1 MTHGHPGGDVKE
13 VRGTLWSLIPA
24 PTLWAVHFL
33 VCYVTAAVYCAKAGL
48 QADLAP
54 VRIAIAIITVA
65 VLAGI
70 FAAGAHAYR
79 IWGFELKIQPT
90 HDADSIRDQRLFLGF
105 AAFLLCGLS
114 FVATLFVA
122 LPAMLIETCQ

>member
-1 MTHGHPGGDVKE
+1 MTHAESGGEIRE

-24 PTLWAVHFL
+24 PTLWAAHFL
-33 VCYVTAAVYCAKAGL
+33 VCYVTAAVFCAKAGL
-48 QADLAP
+48 QADLGP
-54 VRIAIAIITVA
+54 VRIAVAVVTIA

-70 FAAGAHAYR
+70 VAAGAHAYR
-79 IWGFELKIQPT
+79 IWGFELKIGPS
-90 HDADSIRDQRLFLGF
+90 HDADSLRDQRLFLGF